1 MNFQKARL
9 VNEEELSRLVEK
21 QIREYNPNL
30 RILGQIQLQ
39 QESILNNPRLSSD
52 DKLQLFKKLQ
62 QRFSHMKHVSLA
74 APIANPKKNLPSLK
88 RKASFE
94 DIFEDPTGKSED
106 GLEEVDVDEQVES
119 DKETTPEKHSLQDV
133 SESKDDDEEK
143 SFQAEGEIVFKNLSN
158 KYNTKFNR
166 LKGLLHENQGKIS
179 NAPSGEVVI
188 NGRVI
193 KGSNFSDLIKNLYQ

>member
-62 QRFSHMKHVSLA
+62 QRFSTMKHVSIA
-74 APIANPKKNLPSLK
+74 APISSPKKNLPSLK
-88 RKASFE
+88 RKTSFE
-94 DIFEDPTGKSED
+94 DIFEEHMAKSDDGHEERDPD
-106 GLEEVDVDEQVES
+106 EEVAS
-119 DKETTPEKHSLQDV
+119 DQETTHEKHSLQDV
-133 SESKDDDEEK
+133 SESKDKDVDDAKGFPGE
-143 SFQAEGEIVFKNLSN
+143 AEFVIKDLPH
-158 KYNTKFNR
+158 KYDTKFNR
-166 LKGLLHENQGKIS
+166 LKGLLHENQKKFL
-179 NAPSGEVVI
+179 P
-188 NGRVI
+188 
-193 KGSNFSDLIKNLYQ
+193 KL